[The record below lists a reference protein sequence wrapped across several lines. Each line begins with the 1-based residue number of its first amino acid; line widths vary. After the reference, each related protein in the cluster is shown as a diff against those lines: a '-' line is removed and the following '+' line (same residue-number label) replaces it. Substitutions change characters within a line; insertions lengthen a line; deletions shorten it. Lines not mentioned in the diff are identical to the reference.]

1 MSTIGKMA
9 AGVLYKTALKHFPEA
24 ASLPEGEGALLQF
37 ETGAEIHLNVQS
49 QSPGRTQALLAFFS
63 KAKGE
68 LEEEACFEVNFDH
81 AAKTLQAETVRGD
94 TEKPLASRLS
104 ATARSRLQGKSVISR
119 AGSGTSGEQLYAQIF
134 AFAPEVEGLS
144 HDQTSAKRGKAGQKP
159 KINVVQNTAAE
170 MSLEFSDI
178 GLKGFHS
185 MEVAVDKTRKTAS
198 VTAVSGSFGRYPS
211 YLAYPDGKE
220 MLPHE
225 REKFSQMLMG
235 RLGAAQAQRTISAV
249 SRLA

>member
-1 MSTIGKMA
+1 MPTIGKMA

-24 ASLPEGEGALLQF
+24 ASLPEGEGSLLQF

-49 QSPGRTQALLAFFS
+49 RSPGRTQALLAFFS

-68 LEEEACFEVNFDH
+68 LEEEACFDLDFDH
-81 AAKTLQAETVRGD
+81 AEKTLRAETIRGNA
-94 TEKPLASRLS
+94 EKPLISRLS
-104 ATARSRLQGKSVISR
+104 AVEGSRLQGKSMISR
-119 AGSGTSGEQLYAQIF
+119 AGNGASGEQLYAKIL
-134 AFAPEVEGLS
+134 AFAPEIEGS
-144 HDQTSAKRGKAGQKP
+144 STGQISARRGSTGQKP
-159 KINVVQNTAAE
+159 KISVMQNTAGE
-170 MSLEFSDI
+170 MSLEFSGI

-185 MEVAVDKTRKTAS
+185 MEVAVDRVRKTAS

-235 RLGAAQAQRTISAV
+235 RLGAVQAQRASLAV